1 MVLSSGPHR
10 STPRDVQ
17 DLLHHAPKNVTRRYS
32 EPELAKLRLVVE
44 KIVQRLQLQLV
55 AGPVAKGPHDLEQRT
70 A

>member
-32 EPELAKLRLVVE
+32 EPELAKLRLAVE
-44 KIVQRLQLQLV
+44 KIVQRPQCSWSPAQSK
-55 AGPVAKGPHDLEQRT
+55 KGHTMQRI